1 VKRKTH
7 YFRMI
12 RQSRNQLINGATW
25 VFRMVFPSLV
35 AVGWVEISGISFLRV
50 SIPRYVI
57 SEISFG
63 G

>member
-1 VKRKTH
+1 
-7 YFRMI
+7 MI